1 MLTNLELIGDSN
13 LLFDVEFV
21 YSRGT
26 NFDSPVETFAS
37 YDFCTYRAAIG
48 RDLTQVA
55 TSSSFGPL
63 ILSTTDTVIMVV
75 STRPLILSS
84 TDTVIT
90 VVSTICL
97 LLSTGCIIVII
108 AQLMTIGV
116 AKIAKEQDFV
126 N

>member
-1 MLTNLELIGDSN
+1 MLFNIEI
-13 LLFDVEFV
+13 V

-26 NFDSPVETFAS
+26 DFDNPVETFAS
-37 YDFCTYRAAIG
+37 YYFCTYRAAIG
-48 RDLTQVA
+48 THLTQVA

-63 ILSTTDTVIMVV
+63 ILST
-75 STRPLILSS
+75 

-108 AQLMTIGV
+108 EQLMIIGV
-116 AKIAKEQDFV
+116 AKIAEEQDFSTTMLMTKTV
-126 N
+126 PLWNNLII